1 MTKGMYF
8 LPLKISS
15 LFFLS
20 RHQHHRLNFLV
31 LLISRSSSSG
41 ASRTC
46 VVPINTGSS
55 PHPALAE
62 SATVLGGRRP
72 GASAPHTRRVNRNS
86 CERTTRENTKPQRRS
101 ALLRTVSHTCRDSTA
116 VESKELVQFAYA
128 FARTVPAHTGTQ
140 AAINTSPS
148 AHTQGTN
155 SNIDRLCV
163 W

>member
-1 MTKGMYF
+1 MTKYMYF

-20 RHQHHRLNFLV
+20 RPQHHRLNVLV
-31 LLISRSSSSG
+31 SRSSSSG

-55 PHPALAE
+55 PHPAE

-72 GASAPHTRRVNRNS
+72 GASARHIRRVTRNS
-86 CERTTRENTKPQRRS
+86 CERTTRKNTELQRRS
-101 ALLRTVSHTCRDSTA
+101 ALLRTVSHTCGDINTTVKSI
-116 VESKELVQFAYA
+116 ELVQFAYA
-128 FARTVPAHTGTQ
+128 FTRTVPAHTGTQ
-140 AAINTSPS
+140 VAINTSTP
-148 AHTQGTN
+148 ADTQGTN
-155 SNIDRLCV
+155 SNTDRLCV

>member
-1 MTKGMYF
+1 MTKYMYF

-20 RHQHHRLNFLV
+20 RPQHHRLNVLV
-31 LLISRSSSSG
+31 SRSSSSG

-55 PHPALAE
+55 PHPAE

-72 GASAPHTRRVNRNS
+72 GASARHIRRVTRNS
-86 CERTTRENTKPQRRS
+86 CERTTRKNTKLQRRS
-101 ALLRTVSHTCRDSTA
+101 ALLRPVSHTSGDINTT
-116 VESKELVQFAYA
+116 VKSKELAYGTCTHWHTSRNQHVNICTH
-128 FARTVPAHTGTQ
+128 ARHEQ
-140 AAINTSPS
+140 Q
-148 AHTQGTN
+148 H
-155 SNIDRLCV
+155 RLCV

>member
-1 MTKGMYF
+1 MTKYMYF

-20 RHQHHRLNFLV
+20 RPQHHRLNVLV

-55 PHPALAE
+55 PHPAE

-72 GASAPHTRRVNRNS
+72 GASARHIRRVTRNS
-86 CERTTRENTKPQRRS
+86 CERTTRENTKLQRRS
-101 ALLRTVSHTCRDSTA
+101 ALLRTVSHTCRDINTT
-116 VESKELVQFAYA
+116 VKSKELVPFAFA
-128 FARTVPAHTGTQ
+128 FARTVPAHTGTRV
-140 AAINTSPS
+140 AINTSTS
-148 AHTQGTN
+148 AHTQVT
-155 SNIDRLCV
+155 NIDRLCV